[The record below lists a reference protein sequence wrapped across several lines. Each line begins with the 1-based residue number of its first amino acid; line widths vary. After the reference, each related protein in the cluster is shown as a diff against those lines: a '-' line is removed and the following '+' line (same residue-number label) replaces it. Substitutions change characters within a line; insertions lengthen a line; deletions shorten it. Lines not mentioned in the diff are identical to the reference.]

1 MISFSKNLFEIDQSA
16 QMWDAVAKEK
26 KPTIVKRQAIC
37 EHKSLLTHEIFRSIS
52 VSVMLLVVKMKSF
65 QQKSEE
71 KPTNLQNSRFEN
83 DMPLI

>member
-1 MISFSKNLFEIDQSA
+1 M
-16 QMWDAVAKEK
+16 
-26 KPTIVKRQAIC
+26 VKRQAIC

-71 KPTNLQNSRFEN
+71 KPTNLQNSRFEDSKMICRLSN
-83 DMPLI
+83 C